1 MTEPAGVWD
10 DRDTSNCSIARTLSV
25 VGERWTFLIL
35 RELWYGS
42 SRFSE
47 IERVLGCPRNLLAT
61 RLRMLVEQGIVE
73 TVDYREPGART
84 RHRYVVTAK
93 GADLVPAVLAM
104 MAWGDRYYA
113 DPEGP
118 PVVVTHRDCGADLHV
133 DLRCTAGHRVATSE
147 LHAIP
152 GPGYRTTSGT

>member
-1 MTEPAGVWD
+1 MAGARD
-10 DRDTSNCSIARTLSV
+10 DRDTSNCSIARALEV

-47 IERVLGCPRNLLAT
+47 IEQVLGCARNLLAA
-61 RLRMLVEQGIVE
+61 RLRMLVEQGIVA

-84 RHRYVVTAK
+84 RHRYVITAK
-93 GADLVPAVLAM
+93 GADLVPALLAM

-118 PVVVTHRDCGADLHV
+118 PVVITHRECGAEIEV
-133 DLRCTAGHRVATSE
+133 QLRCTADHHVDPAD
-147 LHAIP
+147 LHAAP
-152 GPGYRTTSGT
+152 GPGYRTKT

>member
-1 MTEPAGVWD
+1 MWD
-10 DRDTSNCSIARTLSV
+10 DRDTSNCSIARTLDV

-47 IERVLGCPRNLLAT
+47 IEQVLGCPRNLLAT
-61 RLRMLVEQGIVE
+61 RLRMLVDQGIVT
-73 TVDYREPGART
+73 TVDYQEPGART
-84 RHRYVVTAK
+84 RQRYVVTAK

-113 DPEGP
+113 DREGP
-118 PVVVTHRDCGADLHV
+118 PVVVSHRDCGADLHV
-133 DLRCTAGHRVATSE
+133 ELRCTAGHDVSAADV
-147 LHAIP
+147 HAAP
-152 GPGYRTTSGT
+152 GPGYRTRT

>member
-1 MTEPAGVWD
+1 MTETADVWQ
-10 DRDTSNCSIARTLSV
+10 DRDTSNCSIARTLEV

-47 IERVLGCPRNLLAT
+47 LEQVLGCPRNLLAT
-61 RLRMLVEQGIVE
+61 RLRMLVEQGIVA

-84 RHRYVVTAK
+84 RQRYVVTAK
-93 GADLVPAVLAM
+93 GAGLVPAVLVM
-104 MAWGDRYYA
+104 MAWGDQYYA

-118 PVVVTHRDCGADLHV
+118 PVVVSHRECGADLEV
-133 DLRCTAGHRVATSE
+133 ELRCAAGHHVEPSE
-147 LHAIP
+147 VHAEP
-152 GPGYRTTSGT
+152 GPGYRTRT